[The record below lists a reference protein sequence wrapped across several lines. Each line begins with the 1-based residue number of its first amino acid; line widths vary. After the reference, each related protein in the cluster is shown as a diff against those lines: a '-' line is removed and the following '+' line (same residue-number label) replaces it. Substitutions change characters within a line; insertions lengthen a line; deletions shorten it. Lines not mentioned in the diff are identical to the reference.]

1 MHDPE
6 LQELR
11 RALAR
16 TITSR
21 GIYYPDALRERVTA
35 WAYARRDEGAPW
47 DVIASEL
54 GCNNAT
60 LRRWV
65 QVEGRRL
72 RKKEPPS
79 TALVAVE
86 IVGDAPALRIDP
98 SGDAVAIDAGADRA
112 ADVAVEGGREGREG
126 SAAEGEEAAR
136 DDRADGTAKP
146 DP

>member
-16 TITSR
+16 TITGR

-47 DVIASEL
+47 DVIAAEL

-65 QVEGRRL
+65 QVEGRRR

-98 SGDAVAIDAGADRA
+98 SGDAVAINASRVSIVSPAGFRIDGLTLDETVA
-112 ADVAVEGGREGREG
+112 ALRRLG
-126 SAAEGEEAAR
+126 
-136 DDRADGTAKP
+136 
-146 DP
+146 